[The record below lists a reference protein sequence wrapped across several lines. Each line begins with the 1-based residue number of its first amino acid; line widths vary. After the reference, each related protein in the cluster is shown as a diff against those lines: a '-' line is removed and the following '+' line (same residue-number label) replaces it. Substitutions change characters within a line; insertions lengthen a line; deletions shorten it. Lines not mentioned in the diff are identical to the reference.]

1 MYKNL
6 ICEQWDKNYLEWW
19 MLCWAWLRQEKLMGM
34 ATQPSKQKIEEK
46 SILSLEKGKEKS
58 NTI

>member
-1 MYKNL
+1 
-6 ICEQWDKNYLEWW
+6 
-19 MLCWAWLRQEKLMGM
+19 MGM